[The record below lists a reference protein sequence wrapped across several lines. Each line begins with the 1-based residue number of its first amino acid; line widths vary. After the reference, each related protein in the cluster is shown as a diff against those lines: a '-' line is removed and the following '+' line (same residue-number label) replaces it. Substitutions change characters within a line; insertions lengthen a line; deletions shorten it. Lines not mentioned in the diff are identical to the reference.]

1 MTVKGFLMWNISALR
16 DGGSTY
22 PYGHLRSIPTHHPF
36 PPRECFCR
44 TSVSQWFLRSK
55 ISCTVS
61 IPSLTVTANCSC
73 HVLALSVVC
82 MHFNIPFVFCE
93 RSRPTNKRNR
103 EQKYITKKQAL
114 STKMELFQI
123 LCIHFDH
130 KCGTELVSSNTL
142 WNTKPISL

>member
-1 MTVKGFLMWNISALR
+1 M
-16 DGGSTY
+16 
-22 PYGHLRSIPTHHPF
+22 
-36 PPRECFCR
+36 
-44 TSVSQWFLRSK
+44 
-55 ISCTVS
+55 
-61 IPSLTVTANCSC
+61 
-73 HVLALSVVC
+73 ALSVVC

-142 WNTKPISL
+142 LNTKPIFL